1 MGRRYTVPFKI
12 IETRLSSLSDLVAC
26 VTQPVIANTNKQ
38 SPIQIK
44 IVSLDICFGR
54 PIRCGLISAVKS
66 VVSSVQEGN
75 TVTRVIYRLTGSH
88 RQHKQTNPISNKN
101 SIPWYLFLVTIRP
114 TGLWTL
120 CYKVNTIQQTTNPAH
135 RTGDETYVNRQA
147 QLFEST
153 EQWFWNVLDWQ
164 TNDFD
169 IVNHT

>member
-12 IETRLSSLSDLVAC
+12 IETRLSSLSDSVAC

-75 TVTRVIYRLTGSH
+75 TVTRVIYRSTGSH
-88 RQHKQTNPISNKN
+88 RQHKQTNPILNKN

-120 CYKVNTIQQTTNPAH
+120 CYKVNTIQQTQLMELVARPMWIVKPNCS
-135 RTGDETYVNRQA
+135 NRQNNGSGTYRIGTLYLYIKKL
-147 QLFEST
+147 Q
-153 EQWFWNVLDWQ
+153 
-164 TNDFD
+164 
-169 IVNHT
+169 